1 MLIVNT
7 ENIEGKRI
15 VKTLGI
21 VKGNTIRA
29 KWFGKDILAG
39 IRNII
44 GGELKEYTE
53 MLDDA
58 RRQAVARMIEEAEE
72 IGANAIINVRF
83 STSQI
88 AQGAAEI
95 LVYGTAVKVENGIPL

>member
-7 ENIEGKRI
+7 ENIAGKRI

-29 KWFGKDILAG
+29 KWFGKDIIAG

-58 RRQAVARMIEEAEE
+58 RGQAVARMIEEAEE

-95 LVYGTAVKVENGIPL
+95 LVYGTAVKVEV

>member
-29 KWFGKDILAG
+29 KWFGKDIIAG

-58 RRQAVARMIEEAEE
+58 RGQAVARMIEEAEE

-95 LVYGTAVKVENGIPL
+95 LVYGTAVKVEV